1 MEIKFFKTKRQ
12 INALNEVKD
21 VYLATIETGEVVDID
36 EISEQIEKIS
46 TVSKA
51 DVLAVLS
58 ALETTMMWAIEKAR
72 PVKLKLL
79 GTFYPILQAEA
90 KDTPEEVT
98 KATIKRYYCVFKP
111 SKYLKDRWKNIDFV
125 LGSDEIKEV
134 AYKKK
139 K

>member
-1 MEIKFFKTKRQ
+1 MELRFFKTRRQ
-12 INALNEVKD
+12 INDFNQVKD
-21 VYLATIETGEVVDID
+21 MYLATIETGEVVDID

-51 DVLAVLS
+51 DILAVLS
-58 ALETTMMWAIEKAR
+58 ALETTMIWAIEKAR

-79 GTFYPILQAEA
+79 GTFYPILQAKA
-90 KDTPEEVT
+90 QDTPEKVT
-98 KATIKRYYCVFKP
+98 KETIRRFYCVFKP
-111 SKYLKDRWKNIDFV
+111 SKYMKDRLKNIDFI
-125 LGSDEIKEV
+125 LGSDEVREV